1 MYILSMVTLLIVTL
15 KGSKIERNAE
25 DPESSCDCNSR
36 SRAYIPTEEE
46 IRGDE
51 EETQCSHQTPGCF

>member
-15 KGSKIERNAE
+15 QGSKIERNAE

-51 EETQCSHQTPGCF
+51 EET